1 VAKKHLTPDELASLK
16 EAMNASELEF
26 DNAKLAYFRR
36 ATYKDREITYEV
48 LKECAETYIANNH
61 AFQKAQFGR
70 VHVKLSVAR
79 LLRE

>member
-1 VAKKHLTPDELASLK
+1 MAKQPLTPEQLQSLK

-26 DNAKLAYFRR
+26 DHAKLAYFRR
-36 ATYKDREITYEV
+36 VPYKDKEITYEA
-48 LKECAETYIANNH
+48 LKEYAETYIAANH
-61 AFQKAQFGR
+61 AFQKAQFGK